1 MSRQIDLAGQRVLV
15 TGTGGGMGSEVARTL
30 AQWGATVA
38 ATDKDHSGAQATLD
52 AITDAGGR
60 GCAVA
65 IDIADEASV
74 DAGVESCWHE
84 LGGIDLLVNN
94 AGVLT
99 VANVTDMS
107 LQDWNF
113 VMGINITGVF
123 LMSRAV
129 ARRMVEQGTP
139 ASIVSTASISG
150 KRGDPG
156 LAHYTASKFAVVG
169 FTQALAQEMA
179 GHDILVNAVC
189 PGVVDTPMIRALARD
204 AGKSVDSYVG
214 DQLIKRLQ
222 TPEDIAYAMA
232 YLHTSRAMTG
242 QAINIDGGTYFH

>member
-1 MSRQIDLAGQRVLV
+1 MTRRINLTGQRVLI
-15 TGTGGGMGSEVARTL
+15 TGTGDIACTMA
-30 AQWGATVA
+30 AWGAQVA
-38 ATDKDHSGAQATLD
+38 ATDRELSGAEVTLER
-52 AITDAGGR
+52 IKQAGGS

-65 IDIADEASV
+65 LDVTDEQSV
-74 DAGVESCWHE
+74 DAGVAACWDH
-84 LGGIDLLVNN
+84 LGGIDLLLNN

-99 VANVTDMS
+99 VSNVSEMT
-107 LQDWNF
+107 LKDWNF
-113 VMGINITGVF
+113 VMAVNITGVF

-129 ARRMVEQGTP
+129 APRMVAQGTP
-139 ASIVSTASISG
+139 ASIVSTGSISG

-156 LAHYTASKFAVVG
+156 LAHYTASKFGVVG
-169 FTQALAQEMA
+169 FTQALAQELA
-179 GHDILVNAVC
+179 EHDILVNAVC

-204 AGKSVDSYVG
+204 AGKDVEAYVS
-214 DQLIKRLQ
+214 DQSIKRLQ

>member
-1 MSRQIDLAGQRVLV
+1 MNRHIDLRGQRVLV
-15 TGTGGGMGSEVARTL
+15 TGTGGGMGGEIAQTL
-30 AQWGATVA
+30 ARWGATVA
-38 ATDKDHSGAQATLD
+38 ATDKDLSGAQATLE
-52 AITDAGGR
+52 AITKAGGK
-60 GCAVA
+60 GCAVG

-74 DAGVESCWHE
+74 DAGVAACWQE
-84 LGGIDLLVNN
+84 LGGLDLLVNN
-94 AGVLT
+94 AGVLSVT
-99 VANVTDMS
+99 NVTDMS
-107 LQDWNF
+107 LADWNF

-129 ARRMVEQGTP
+129 ACRMVKQRTP

-156 LAHYTASKFAVVG
+156 LSHYTASKFAVVG
-169 FTQALAQEMA
+169 FTQALAQELA
-179 GHDILVNAVC
+179 EHDILVNAVC
-189 PGVVDTPMIRALARD
+189 PGIVDTPMIRALARD
-204 AGKSVDSYVG
+204 AGKSVDSYVD